1 MNKKKLSAFLTVNL
15 VVLSLLYSCQSK
27 SEVQFSSTS
36 VENNNSILIEL
47 LLKPNDFDKQN
58 YNLDFSSLFQDNL
71 EGDLFEKASA
81 WTVTFRLPEEEYFFV
96 SHWLISLRNP
106 DFNLN
111 DFLVFRYKEV
121 GVIYEM
127 NTNSNYAETIKCTK
141 FKINKSKECL
151 FLKKYDDIV
160 SALSI
165 TVGNHIADE
174 KLLEW
179 TIPLLEIIDNRMQ
192 EYLNRR

>member
-1 MNKKKLSAFLTVNL
+1 MYKKQLSVFLTINL
-15 VVLSLLYSCQSK
+15 VVLSLLYSCQGK

-58 YNLDFSSLFQDNL
+58 YNLDFSSLFQNNL

-81 WTVTFRLPEEEYFFV
+81 WIVTFRLPEEEYFFV
-96 SHWLISLRNP
+96 SHWLISLRNL

-160 SALSI
+160 SVLSI